1 MNFVLDAS
9 VSLAWCFEDERAG
22 YAMSVLE
29 ELSGGEAIVPSLWP
43 IEVTNGLS
51 SALRKRRIDPEGAAE
66 ARNTLAALPIVV
78 DPVDR
83 RRAFENI
90 PRLARAHG
98 LTTYGASYLELAIRL
113 GIPLATLDRTLAMAA
128 AAEGVPAVG

>member
-22 YAMSVLE
+22 YAMRVLE
-29 ELSGGEAIVPSLWP
+29 ELSAGEAIVSALWP
-43 IEVTNGLS
+43 IEVTNGLA
-51 SALRKRRIDPEGAAE
+51 SALQKKRIDLAGAAE
-66 ARNTLAALPIVV
+66 ARSTLVALPIVV

-83 RRAFENI
+83 RRAFEDI

-98 LTTYGASYLELAIRL
+98 LTTYDASYLELAVRL
-113 GIPLATLDRTLAMAA
+113 GIPLATLDRTLARAA
-128 AAEGVPAVG
+128 ADEGVSAVG

>member
-22 YAMSVLE
+22 YAMRVLE
-29 ELSGGEAIVPSLWP
+29 ELSAGEAIVSSLWP
-43 IEVTNGLS
+43 IEVTNGLA
-51 SALRKRRIDPEGAAE
+51 SALQKKRMDLAGAAE
-66 ARNTLAALPIVV
+66 ARNTLAALPVVV

-83 RRAFENI
+83 RRAFEDI

-98 LTTYGASYLELAIRL
+98 LTTYDASYLEVAVRL
-113 GIPLATLDRTLAMAA
+113 GIPLATLDRTLARAA
-128 AAEGVPAVG
+128 ADEGVSAVG

>member
-9 VSLAWCFEDERAG
+9 VSLAWCFEDERDG
-22 YAMSVLE
+22 YAMRVLD
-29 ELSGGEAIVPSLWP
+29 ELAVGEAIVSSLWP

-51 SALRKRRIDPEGAAE
+51 SALREKRIDLEGAAE
-66 ARNTLAALPIVV
+66 ARNTLVALPVVV

-83 RRAFENI
+83 RRAFEDV

-98 LTTYGASYLELAIRL
+98 LTTYEASYLEVAVRL
-113 GIPLATLDRTLAMAA
+113 GLPLATLDRTLARAA
-128 AAEGVPAVG
+128 VDEGVPAVG

>member
-43 IEVTNGLS
+43 IELTNGLS

>member
-22 YAMSVLE
+22 YAMRVLD
-29 ELSGGEAIVPSLWP
+29 ELSDGEAIVTSLWP
-43 IEVTNGLS
+43 IEVTNGLA
-51 SALRKRRIDPEGAAE
+51 SALRKKRIDLAGAAE
-66 ARNTLAALPIVV
+66 ARNTLVALPVVV

-83 RRAFENI
+83 RRAFEDI

-98 LTTYGASYLELAIRL
+98 LTTYDASYLEVAVRMGL
-113 GIPLATLDRTLAMAA
+113 PLATLDRTLARAA
-128 AAEGVPAVG
+128 ADEGVPAVG